1 MILRNISATQ
11 MQARKTNLKKEIQ
24 ENSVYLER
32 FFRNLLLGENHD
44 LKNRYIHIDYTRY
57 MAQGDNVNDNV
68 NDNARLT
75 ANQQKIIDEVRKN
88 PFVTQEELSECI
100 GITLANINR
109 NMKRLQEQAFV
120 RRVGADK
127 NGYWEILK

>member
-11 MQARKTNLKKEIQ
+11 MQARKTNLKKGIH

-57 MAQGDNVNDNV
+57 MAQGDNV

-109 NMKRLQEQAFV
+109 NMKRLQEQALV

>member
-1 MILRNISATQ
+1 
-11 MQARKTNLKKEIQ
+11 MQARKTNLKKGIQ
-24 ENSVYLER
+24 EKSVYLER

-44 LKNRYIHIDYTRY
+44 LKNRYIHIDYARY
-57 MAQGDNVNDNV
+57 MAQGDNV

-109 NMKRLQEQAFV
+109 NMKRLQEQALV